1 MRCDEGVHIFSWYV
15 YGSVRKVRRG
25 YELVRNES
33 LSSNPYKIAICRLK
47 LLNTELVL
55 VYHSTHT
62 DVFFEK
68 SLVAFFKRFL
78 VHTMVTRTHI
88 L

>member
-25 YELVRNES
+25 HELVRNES